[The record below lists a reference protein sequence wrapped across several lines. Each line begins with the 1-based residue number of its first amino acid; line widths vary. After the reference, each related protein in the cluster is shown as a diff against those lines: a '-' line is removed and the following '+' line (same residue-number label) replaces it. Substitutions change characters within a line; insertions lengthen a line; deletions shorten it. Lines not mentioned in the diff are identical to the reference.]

1 MKAFHDHHGSAALP
15 IEDEWLPLT
24 PSDQALTSIVDVDRV
39 TLDAAGIFDYAFT
52 GETSF
57 TPAVVPTLPESFRIG
72 LIVGASGTG
81 KSTIL
86 EEFGEPVRP
95 QWNDDLSVCAHFD
108 TVDDAIGRLTAVG
121 LASVPSWC
129 KPYSALSTGERFRAD
144 LARVIGDDAIID
156 EFTSVVDR
164 NVAQAASKAIRKWA
178 DRNHANGIVLA
189 TCHRD
194 VIAGLRP
201 DWIIDTDAQAYAL
214 HPRGCLQQDEMV
226 VEVRR
231 VHHSMWQLFAPH
243 HYLTA
248 NLSHASRCYA
258 AFINDEPAAFAAA
271 VTLPNGNFVNAWRE
285 SRLVTL
291 PDYQGLGIGVR
302 LSDWVAE
309 LHHRDGCLYFGKTT
323 HPTLGAYRDHSAV
336 WKPTSK
342 NRVARKD
349 MSNKTRWQVSS
360 RLSYSHQYVGVVA
373 AGAST
378 TTETQCRPPL

>member
-1 MKAFHDHHGSAALP
+1 VKAFHDHHGSAALP

-24 PSDQALTSIVDVDRV
+24 PSDRALTSTVDVDPV
-39 TLDAAGIFDYAFT
+39 TLEAAGIFDYTFT
-52 GETSF
+52 GETGF
-57 TPAVVPTLPESFRIG
+57 TPAVVPMLPESFRIG

-86 EEFGEPVRP
+86 KEFGEPVRP
-95 QWNDDLSVCAHFD
+95 EWDHGLSVCAHFD
-108 TVDDAIGRLTAVG
+108 TVDDAVGRLTAVG

-178 DRNHANGIVLA
+178 DRNDASGIVIA

-194 VIAGLRP
+194 VIPGLRP

-214 HPRGCLQQDEMV
+214 NPRGCLQRDEMV

-231 VHHSMWQLFAPH
+231 VHHSMWKLFAPH

-248 NLSHASRCYA
+248 DLSHASRCFA
-258 AFINDEPAAFAAA
+258 AFIDDEPAAFAAA

-291 PDYQGLGIGVR
+291 PDYQGLGLGVR

-323 HPTLGAYRDHSAV
+323 HPTLGAYRDRSDR
-336 WKPTSK
+336 WKPTTK
-342 NRVARKD
+342 NRVARRD
-349 MSNKTRWQVSS
+349 SSDKTRWQVSS
-360 RLSYSHQYVGVVA
+360 RLSWSHQYVGIEA
-373 AGAST
+373 AELVPT
-378 TTETQCRPPL
+378 TVDEPGRDD